1 MLNIQIRGTRGEHTE
16 SEGGVYDVSNK
27 RRLGVTE
34 REVVSEMRN
43 GVLEMIDQT
52 GEATGG
58 TKLVISD
65 VSLGWLVEGWL
76 EVVEHSIVASI
87 SLITFDSVPRRSL

>member
-43 GVLEMIDQT
+43 GVLEMIKQ
-52 GEATGG
+52 E
-58 TKLVISD
+58 KQ
-65 VSLGWLVEGWL
+65 L
-76 EVVEHSIVASI
+76 EEQNS
-87 SLITFDSVPRRSL
+87 